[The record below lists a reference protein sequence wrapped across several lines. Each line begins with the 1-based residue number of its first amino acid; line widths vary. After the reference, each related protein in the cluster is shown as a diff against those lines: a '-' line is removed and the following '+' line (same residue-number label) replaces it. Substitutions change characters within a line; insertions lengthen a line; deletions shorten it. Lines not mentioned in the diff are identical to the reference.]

1 MKEYLKSASEVLK
14 ELKTT
19 ENGISQKE
27 AEERLKKNGQNK
39 LAEAP
44 REGMIKKFIKSYK
57 EFIEN

>member
-44 REGMIKKFIKSYK
+44 EKGW
-57 EFIEN
+57 